1 MFIATL
7 HSIGETRMKL
17 ELAIIGLVS
26 LVLFSSIPTDG
37 AQSNMSIS
45 IGGHTFT
52 TRLDNNWT
60 ANQANVIDYNPQKYF
75 TDSRSRFG
83 MTNQGDGGNASADP
97 VPKYAIDWTGT
108 QAVSAF
114 SYKTKQSPESIAKYG
129 LTKYGFVDIR
139 VLKLTNDYI
148 EAYGPSPDD
157 TLSHATDLFS
167 GRVID
172 TEFNGKPAMKS
183 RDNDDSHSV
192 IAFLLDNTTV
202 ALVNVQLKHIG
213 ISAQDIINQMT
224 VD

>member
-1 MFIATL
+1 
-7 HSIGETRMKL
+7 MKL

-26 LVLFSSIPTDG
+26 LVLLSSVPTYG

-45 IGGHTFT
+45 IGGHKFT
-52 TRLDNNWT
+52 TSLDDNWT
-60 ANQANVIDYNPQKYF
+60 VNQANVINYNPQKYF
-75 TDSRSRFG
+75 ADSLSRFE
-83 MTNQGDGGNASADP
+83 MTNQGDGGNASDDH

-148 EAYGPSPDD
+148 EAYSPSPDD
-157 TLSHATDLFS
+157 ILSHAADSIS

-183 RDNDDSHSV
+183 RNNDDSHSV
-192 IAFLLDNTTV
+192 IAVLLDNTTV
-202 ALVNVQLKHIG
+202 ALINVQTSHIG
-213 ISAQDIINQMT
+213 MSAQDIINQMT